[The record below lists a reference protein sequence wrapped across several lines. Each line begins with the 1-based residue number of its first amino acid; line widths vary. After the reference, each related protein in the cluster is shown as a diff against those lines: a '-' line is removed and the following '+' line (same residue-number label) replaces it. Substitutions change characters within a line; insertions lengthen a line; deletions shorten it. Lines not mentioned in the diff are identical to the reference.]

1 MVKPFYV
8 DTTGAWV
15 PGYNQSQGVG
25 SQLQAGARAELISS
39 SVTKALSSFGGRIAA
54 QTMQFM
60 FRGNVQAV
68 LNYVAFRP
76 YAMMD
81 AIRFALGDSKENK
94 IVLNPA
100 GGYSP
105 ICYWLAKEFPDTK
118 FIEVDIAKTIDF
130 KRKALEPFG
139 IPENLSLRA
148 IDLSEN
154 NLHDVQEEEV
164 DIIFAS
170 GAYVSR
176 KDYRDMLGYLKNV
189 VKDDGYVIA
198 TFPDKSGI
206 ENFVENSTVFT
217 RIAGNPKG
225 AIENASDLQGIFRG
239 TDFGIEKII
248 KLSELAQKYD
258 KPGPANIEI
267 IAVAKHGLEEAT
279 KDEDLEILSEIERS
293 TSGNS
298 GDSVAPFGDFDLE
311 SFKSFPRRYRRRPP
325 ESK

>member
-8 DTTGAWV
+8 DTMGAWV
-15 PGYNQSQGVG
+15 PGHNQLKGAG
-25 SQLQAGARAELISS
+25 SQLQAGARAELNPS

-105 ICYWLAKEFPDTK
+105 VCYWLAKEFPDTQ
-118 FIEVDIAKTIDF
+118 FIEMDIAKTIDF
-130 KRKALEPFG
+130 KKKAFEPFG
-139 IPENLSLRA
+139 IPDNLALRA
-148 IDLSEN
+148 VNLSEN
-154 NLHDVQEEEV
+154 NLHDVQEEKV
-164 DIIFAS
+164 DIILAS
-170 GAYVSR
+170 GAFVSR

-189 VKDDGYVIA
+189 VKDDGCVIA
-198 TFPDKSGI
+198 SFPDKSGI
-206 ENFVENSTVFT
+206 ENFVENSTVFS
-217 RIAGNPKG
+217 RIVGNPKG

-248 KLSELAQKYD
+248 KLSELAQKHD
-258 KPGPANIEI
+258 KPEPANIEV
-267 IAVAKHGLEEAT
+267 IAVVRHGLEEAP

-298 GDSVAPFGDFDLE
+298 GNSIAPFSDFDLE
-311 SFKSFPRRYRRRPP
+311 SFKNFPRRYRRRPH
-325 ESK
+325 SK